1 MARFLVEVPHDA
13 ETIACARIVEIFLKS
28 GSHFL
33 THADWGCCDG
43 EHKAWFIAN
52 VGSKEEAWA
61 ILPPALRLQA
71 KIVGLNCFNVED
83 IDKILYEHQG

>member
-33 THADWGCCDG
+33 THADWGCLDG
-43 EHKAWFIAN
+43 EHKAWFIAE
-52 VGSKEEAWA
+52 VGSKEEART
-61 ILPPALRLQA
+61 ILPPALRSLA
-71 KIVGLNCFNVED
+71 KIVGLNCFTVEE
-83 IDKILYEHQG
+83 IDKILYQHQS